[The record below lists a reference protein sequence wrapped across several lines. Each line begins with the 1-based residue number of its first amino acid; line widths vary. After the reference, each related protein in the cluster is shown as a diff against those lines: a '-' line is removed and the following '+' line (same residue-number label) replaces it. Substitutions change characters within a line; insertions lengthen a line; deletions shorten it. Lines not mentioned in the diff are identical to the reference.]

1 MKKMNIQK
9 VLSRTIVAVC
19 MASMLSLVMVMPKA
33 KAADD
38 CPLYGY
44 HIYNIH
50 HDANS
55 VYNDTSSHTYTYYI
69 NAGQPV
75 SSSCTYTRH
84 HRYYYAKCACD
95 VINYGVTH
103 DHVRMEFHPGASG
116 QPNGCGSGYRN
127 IDLPNDL

>member
-1 MKKMNIQK
+1 MKKTIR
-9 VLSRTIVAVC
+9 SRGMSRFLAAICICSFLTA
-19 MASMLSLVMVMPKA
+19 VMVMPNV
-33 KAADD
+33 KAAGD

-75 SSSCTYTRH
+75 SSSCTYTRY

-127 IDLPNDL
+127 INLPDDL